1 MLDWNG
7 NGGRDS
13 FDRQMDYHMVN
24 ETSGNHSR
32 KQSDDSGKRFVYW
45 VITAYTIELI
55 LMNLILG
62 IENGGIV
69 SALLAIPLSS
79 VAYSLDNLFGKK
91 DATSISNIAEQTIAQ
106 SLNHPPKVYS
116 TMPKVSSIPKTVVEQ
131 YDTFTQTSVM
141 QDIQVTDY
149 GKVLYMGQ
157 DVFIFRAKPKYSKEP
172 VNINCKER
180 DALIYWSKGQRNV
193 IEFINLAA
201 CELFIGGERVK
212 CCIAKSVASNTKLLS
227 NRYIPRPYNGI
238 TLFTT
243 DGNSRAI
250 TLYAD
255 EALLYDLFNA
265 FDYVIADSC
274 RQSPFE
280 HKQLST

>member
-131 YDTFTQTSVM
+131 YDAFTQTSVE

-149 GKVLYMGQ
+149 GKF
-157 DVFIFRAKPKYSKEP
+157 FI
-172 VNINCKER
+172 
-180 DALIYWSKGQRNV
+180 
-193 IEFINLAA
+193 
-201 CELFIGGERVK
+201 
-212 CCIAKSVASNTKLLS
+212 
-227 NRYIPRPYNGI
+227 
-238 TLFTT
+238 
-243 DGNSRAI
+243 
-250 TLYAD
+250 
-255 EALLYDLFNA
+255 
-265 FDYVIADSC
+265 
-274 RQSPFE
+274 
-280 HKQLST
+280 